1 MYAKKN
7 SGKKLTVLLLAL
19 VLLIGC
25 TIGGTL
31 AWLMDTSNTV
41 TNTFTVGDITIELKE
56 HDLKAD
62 GTLDT
67 AEVTEENTYKILPKT
82 EQPKD
87 PFVRFTEDSEAC
99 WLFVKIEEQNNT
111 VANKNYKYVTYSVDN
126 AWTALDDVDGVYY
139 MDLTSAGI
147 TAGTDEA
154 VKNILADKKVTY
166 NENLTKEELATAATA
181 NPQLIFTAYA
191 VQKEAAETAATAW
204 DLVKNNPA
212 N

>member
-41 TNTFTVGDITIELKE
+41 TNTFTVGDIAIELKE
-56 HDLKAD
+56 HTLVN
-62 GTLDT
+62 GTLSNTEAT
-67 AEVTEENTYKILPKT
+67 ANVEDTYKIVPGT

-87 PFVRFTEDSEAC
+87 PFVRFTENSEAC
-99 WLFVKIEEQNNT
+99 WLFVKIEEENNT
-111 VANKNYKYVTYSVDN
+111 VANKNYKYVTYNVDS
-126 AWTALDDVDGVYY
+126 AWTPLTGETGVYY

-147 TAGTDEA
+147 TAGT

-166 NENLTKEELATAATA
+166 DESLTKEELAAAATA

-204 DLVKNNPA
+204 ALVKNNPA